1 MTKQNT
7 TTESAATVSAREI
20 YREFLDNMLER
31 AESAAGNLTDH
42 LTAERDV
49 DKILAMQ
56 QELKRAARKV
66 DILNRLHDG
75 IRPIDLLEIIG
86 NVAEPEVRED
96 LQPMFDVISDLRC
109 ALNLTHDDI
118 RAIAEREA

>member
-7 TTESAATVSAREI
+7 TAETAATVSAQEI
-20 YREFLDNMLER
+20 YMAFLDNMCDR
-31 AESAAGNLTDH
+31 AINKSGMLTDK

-49 DKILAMQ
+49 DKILALQ
-56 QELKRAARKV
+56 KELKRASRQV
-66 DILNRLHDG
+66 DVLNRLHDG